1 MPILATGRSP
11 EPVSML
17 RQRAFTLL
25 ELVVV
30 LALIGVILS
39 FARLSLG
46 DGGAAARL
54 EQDART
60 LAAALRLAHDEAVLD
75 GREFGLRLAA
85 DGYDFMQLSGKTWR
99 PLTGRQPLRARRLER
114 RPAADAARRRL
125 PGGAGRQPGRRRP
138 AAGVLCCPAARRRR
152 FASPSRAASSAPG
165 RCVRRPTGRLP

>member
-1 MPILATGRSP
+1 MF
-11 EPVSML
+11 

-75 GREFGLRLAA
+75 GRELGLRLAG

-99 PLTGRQPLRARRLER
+99 PLAGRQPLRARALSAGQHLTLRVDGYPVALADSLNGVER
-114 RPAADAARRRL
+114 PQVFLLSSGEATPFCVTVEGRERQRAWQICTDA
-125 PGGAGRQPGRRRP
+125 GGDFTLTAPE
-138 AAGVLCCPAARRRR
+138 
-152 FASPSRAASSAPG
+152 AAS
-165 RCVRRPTGRLP
+165 

>member
-11 EPVSML
+11 EPESMH
-17 RQRAFTLL
+17 RQHAFTLL

-60 LAAALRLAHDEAVLD
+60 LAAALRLAHD
-75 GREFGLRLAA
+75 G
-85 DGYDFMQLSGKTWR
+85 QCW
-99 PLTGRQPLRARRLER
+99 TGANSACAWPRMATTSCSCRAR
-114 RPAADAARRRL
+114 
-125 PGGAGRQPGRRRP
+125 PGGP
-138 AAGVLCCPAARRRR
+138 
-152 FASPSRAASSAPG
+152 
-165 RCVRRPTGRLP
+165 